1 MEYSVQ
7 AAAPSSSPYVA
18 FLPRLFMSLLA
29 LAFFVAGVGLFVQHV
44 GILRTWRP
52 AEATVVRSE
61 VIEFRSSKQRSM
73 YRGEVELAYVVGGR
87 QYQTPDSFNHAS
99 SSEGS
104 IRRQME
110 TTYARGTRHRIFYD
124 PENPNSVRWD
134 VGVNLTFFLLPIVFT
149 GVGLILV
156 GVCYFLWRLPYPP
169 KLACSRCGTL
179 GAADDRYCTRCGD
192 ALKPVDHPFRQDAV
206 PTPDEATD
214 SDDDDF
220 KIPPPEPRRENPR
233 ALLLVGAFFG
243 IPGLGCLIGAAYLG
257 WTTYVATELWP
268 TAEATVTAASI
279 EAHRTSDGTPSYQ
292 LAIEFNHDAGPQ
304 SAHAAGRSLYTSS
317 SYPWIVKRLER
328 FPVGSKHSVR
338 VNPRDPA
345 DIRFDTESPLLNWMP
360 TAGLAL
366 FGGIFAAIGLGLVR
380 SGLKRRCGNC
390 RGHLRPRSSFCAGCG
405 NSSGGQRPSDVRL
418 LV

>member
-1 MEYSVQ
+1 M
-7 AAAPSSSPYVA
+7 
-18 FLPRLFMSLLA
+18 LLLA
-29 LAFFVAGVGLFVQHV
+29 LAFLAAGVGLFVQHV

-52 AEATVVRSE
+52 TEATVVRSE
-61 VIEFRSSKQRSM
+61 VIEFRNSKQRSM
-73 YRGEVELAYVVGGR
+73 FRGEVELAYAVGGR
-87 QYQTPDSFNHAS
+87 QYQTPDTFNHAS

-124 PENPNSVRWD
+124 PENPYSVRWD
-134 VGVNLTFFLLPIVFT
+134 FGINFAFFLLPIAFT

-192 ALKPVDHPFRQDAV
+192 ALTPVDRPFRQDPL

-214 SDDDDF
+214 SDDDF
-220 KIPPPEPRRENPR
+220 EIPPPVPRRENPR
-233 ALLLVGAFFG
+233 ALFLVGAFFG
-243 IPGLGCLIGAAYLG
+243 IPGPGCLIGAAYLG

-292 LAIEFNHDAGPQ
+292 LAIEFNHDAEPQ

-338 VNPRDPA
+338 VSPRDSA
-345 DIRFDTESPLLNWMP
+345 DVRFDTESPLLNWMP
-360 TAGLAL
+360 TAGLGL
-366 FGGIFAAIGLGLVR
+366 FGGIFAAIGLGLVVW
-380 SGLKRRCGNC
+380 GLKRRCSHC
-390 RGHLRPRSSFCAGCG
+390 RHQIVQGESFCAGCG
-405 NSSGGQRPSDVRL
+405 EAIGGIGRLDVRL
-418 LV
+418 HE